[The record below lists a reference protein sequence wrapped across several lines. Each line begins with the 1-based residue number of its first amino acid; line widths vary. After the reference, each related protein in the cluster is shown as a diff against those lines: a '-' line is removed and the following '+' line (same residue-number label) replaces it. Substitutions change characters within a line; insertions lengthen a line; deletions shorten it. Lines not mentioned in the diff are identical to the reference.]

1 MSTQAHLDALK
12 AKHKA
17 LEAQLA
23 DAAAHASSSDQELA
37 AIKHEKL
44 QIKDEIAKLEE
55 ASAEAIAA
63 QGPLLGIAAKSISN
77 MNIALGGSAFNVDGL
92 NATQVL
98 AEHDRLSVR
107 FQASFKSGGVA
118 AVGASEP
125 IQEAQIDPRHTAR
138 VNAARF
144 SK

>member
-44 QIKDEIAKLEE
+44 QVKDEIAKLE
-55 ASAEAIAA
+55 
-63 QGPLLGIAAKSISN
+63 AK
-77 MNIALGGSAFNVDGL
+77 L
-92 NATQVL
+92 
-98 AEHDRLSVR
+98 
-107 FQASFKSGGVA
+107 KS
-118 AVGASEP
+118 
-125 IQEAQIDPRHTAR
+125 
-138 VNAARF
+138 
-144 SK
+144 